1 MSYVY
6 QWKVSNGDEVFVEYC
21 WSTMDNC
28 IKVVEMKVN
37 GKFHRINW
45 MSSEGRAELMG
56 LLEEDYE
63 MNNKAVNILN
73 SVMAAENERRVVD
86 AMEGLK

>member
-6 QWKVSNGDEVFVEYC
+6 QWKVSNGDEVLVEYC

-37 GKFHRINW
+37 GKFHRVNW
-45 MSSEGRAELMG
+45 MSSEG
-56 LLEEDYE
+56 
-63 MNNKAVNILN
+63 
-73 SVMAAENERRVVD
+73 
-86 AMEGLK
+86 